1 MMISREKA
9 IRLREIIELAM
20 NAAKLE
26 DSVAIEG
33 TPLFAVWKTDVHYM
47 MGDKVQYKDVLYK
60 VLTEHTSQE
69 TWTPDASPSLFAKVL
84 IPDENVIPEW
94 EQPDS
99 TNPYKAGDKVIHN
112 DKTWESLV
120 DNNVWEPGT
129 IGTETLWA
137 EVTE

>member
-33 TPLFAVWKTDVHYM
+33 TPLFAVWKVDIHYM
-47 MGDKVQYKDVLYK
+47 VGDRVQYKDVLYK

-69 TWTPDASPSLFAKVL
+69 MWTPDASPSLFAKVL
-84 IPDENVIPEW
+84 IPDDNVIPEW

-99 TNPYKAGDKVIHN
+99 TNPYMKGDKVTYN
-112 DKTWESLV
+112 GKTYESII
-120 DNNVWEPGT
+120 DNNVWAPDVYGWSE
-129 IGTETLWA
+129 I
-137 EVTE
+137 